1 MFAPRA
7 IVSPL
12 TRAAFRPQTIRVAA
26 RPAYFRIQAAFNST
40 ISEAITHDHR
50 ELKTYYNEIVDNPDD
65 IDHVTRY
72 GNQFTWELARHSVA
86 EELLVYPAM
95 EKYMGEK
102 GKQHAESD
110 RKQHHEV
117 KILLKEFQNM
127 DPASSTYIPKL
138 KEIWSLLERHI
149 AEEEKDD
156 LPALEQ
162 TLSSEKNRGNSQSLA
177 KNFARTKAFVPSRSH
192 PSAGENPYFE
202 GPMGMLAAP
211 IDHIADI
218 FRKFPDG
225 TISPNPSKSKYH
237 PTN

>member
-12 TRAAFRPQTIRVAA
+12 TRASFRPQTIRVAA

-65 IDHVTRY
+65 IDHITRY

-95 EKYMGEK
+95 EKYMGKK

-162 TLSSEKNRGNSQSLA
+162 ALSSEKNRGNSQSLA

-225 TISPNPSKSKYH
+225 TISPNPSKK
-237 PTN
+237 

>member
-1 MFAPRA
+1 
-7 IVSPL
+7 
-12 TRAAFRPQTIRVAA
+12 
-26 RPAYFRIQAAFNST
+26 
-40 ISEAITHDHR
+40 
-50 ELKTYYNEIVDNPDD
+50 
-65 IDHVTRY
+65 
-72 GNQFTWELARHSVA
+72 
-86 EELLVYPAM
+86 
-95 EKYMGEK
+95 
-102 GKQHAESD
+102 
-110 RKQHHEV
+110 
-117 KILLKEFQNM
+117 M

-162 TLSSEKNRGNSQSLA
+162 ALSSEKNRGNSESLA

-202 GPMGMLAAP
+202 GPMGMLAAL

-225 TISPNPSKSKYH
+225 TISPNPSKSKYLRTH
-237 PTN
+237 LI

>member
-12 TRAAFRPQTIRVAA
+12 TRAAFRPQTVRVAA
-26 RPAYFRIQAAFNST
+26 RPAYFRVQAAFNST

-65 IDHVTRY
+65 IDHITRY

-117 KILLKEFQNM
+117 REHVSDYSLHSKNTCLKT
-127 DPASSTYIPKL
+127 AAI
-138 KEIWSLLERHI
+138 
-149 AEEEKDD
+149 
-156 LPALEQ
+156 
-162 TLSSEKNRGNSQSLA
+162 
-177 KNFARTKAFVPSRSH
+177 
-192 PSAGENPYFE
+192 GENPTQGVPKH
-202 GPMGMLAAP
+202 GPSILDLHPQVERDLVPPRAP
-211 IDHIADI
+211 HC
-218 FRKFPDG
+218 RRRER
-225 TISPNPSKSKYH
+225 
-237 PTN
+237 